1 MQVFLVK
8 KISGSD
14 ARQLYAMKVLKKATL
29 KGKCCL
35 EQWKK
40 NKKDKSGKLYQNLLF
55 IQVLLYRL
63 CVAGFFSET
72 GNSRIHCF
80 VL

>member
-29 KGKCCL
+29 KGKDCL
-35 EQWKK
+35 EVGAGRE
-40 NKKDKSGKLYQNLLF
+40 KSG
-55 IQVLLYRL
+55 
-63 CVAGFFSET
+63 T
-72 GNSRIHCF
+72 
-80 VL
+80 

>member
-29 KGKCCL
+29 KGKYCL
-35 EQWKK
+35 EQG
-40 NKKDKSGKLYQNLLF
+40 DREIIGIVMRKSLHARILCRLY
-55 IQVLLYRL
+55 V
-63 CVAGFFSET
+63 S
-72 GNSRIHCF
+72 
-80 VL
+80 

>member
-29 KGKCCL
+29 KGKHCL
-35 EQWKK
+35 EGKR
-40 NKKDKSGKLYQNLLF
+40 KKDKSGTSYQKLIFTHILF
-55 IQVLLYRL
+55 YRL
-63 CVAGFFSET
+63 YLLS
-72 GNSRIHCF
+72 NSK
-80 VL
+80 

>member
-29 KGKCCL
+29 KGKHCL
-35 EQWKK
+35 EQGKK
-40 NKKDKSGKLYQNLLF
+40 NKKDKSG
-55 IQVLLYRL
+55 
-63 CVAGFFSET
+63 T
-72 GNSRIHCF
+72 
-80 VL
+80 